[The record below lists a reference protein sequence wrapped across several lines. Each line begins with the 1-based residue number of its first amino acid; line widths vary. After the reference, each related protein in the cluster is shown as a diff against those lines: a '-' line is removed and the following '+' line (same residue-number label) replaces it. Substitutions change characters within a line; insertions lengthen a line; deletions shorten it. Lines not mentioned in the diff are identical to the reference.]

1 LILNNGLLLDTN
13 IISRFSPD
21 RKEKSSEGL
30 RKWLHIRAEAGTLY
44 LSAITI
50 SEIERGMRKLHRSGG
65 MKRAKLMNDWLESL
79 TEDFGDRV
87 LPVDCVVAR
96 IAAAMEDDAKTKGR
110 HPGFADILIAATARA
125 YGLTVITE
133 NIKHFAPLAVLVD
146 FPEIFKPE
154 DERAQIQTPR
164 F

>member
-1 LILNNGLLLDTN
+1 MNSGLLLDTN

-50 SEIERGMRKLHRSGG
+50 SEIERGMRKLPRSGG
-65 MKRAKLMNDWLESL
+65 MKRAKLMNDWRESL
-79 TEDFGDRV
+79 TENFGDRV

-110 HPGFADILIAATARA
+110 HPLTKDAFKRVPKWKRAAARILSQVNTPP
-125 YGLTVITE
+125 
-133 NIKHFAPLAVLVD
+133 PLPQRKQRNFLRSPHSQND
-146 FPEIFKPE
+146 
-154 DERAQIQTPR
+154 
-164 F
+164 

>member
-1 LILNNGLLLDTN
+1 MNNGLLLDTN

-21 RKEKSSEGL
+21 RRKRPSEEL
-30 RKWLHIRAEAGTLY
+30 RKWLRIRAENGTLY

-65 MKRAKLMNDWLESL
+65 IERAKLLNTWLDSL
-79 TEDFGDRV
+79 TENFGDRI
-87 LPVDCVVAR
+87 LPVDSVVGR
-96 IAAAMEDDAKTKGR
+96 IAGAMEDDAQAKGR

-154 DERAQIQTPR
+154 DERAPIQTPR

>member
-1 LILNNGLLLDTN
+1 
-13 IISRFSPD
+13 
-21 RKEKSSEGL
+21 
-30 RKWLHIRAEAGTLY
+30 
-44 LSAITI
+44 
-50 SEIERGMRKLHRSGG
+50 

>member
-1 LILNNGLLLDTN
+1 MNNGLLLDTN

-79 TEDFGDRV
+79 TENFGDRV

-96 IAAAMEDDAKTKGR
+96 IAGAMEDDAKAKGR
-110 HPGFADILIAATARA
+110 HQRLGLITARQ
-125 YGLTVITE
+125 ISS
-133 NIKHFAPLAVLVD
+133 AVAADFGAIEKRGKLDLQLELIVGAARRLVG
-146 FPEIFKPE
+146 
-154 DERAQIQTPR
+154 Q
-164 F
+164 